1 MGRAIKFDVSQFMN
15 EWGGITEVPAP
26 ERPTAAFLR
35 GIVRW
40 VTRLE
45 ATVPMHTNVTCRHV
59 SGPSSCGGQIAAHI
73 MPGAKKIRY
82 ICEECGEIE
91 RILEWDLT
99 PWDMRGLNRPGIS
112 DGGTTPAQRVQRA
125 PDPVPLVLTPLGPIE
140 KKILEYLRLNP
151 DAGDN
156 LDGIYTVWLSGEAG
170 KLTISEVQE
179 ALDNLERNG
188 LVSILQDSSGRKH
201 YSRSTRRNN

>member
-73 MPGAKKIRY
+73 MPGAKKILASMRKSAKNWR
-82 ICEECGEIE
+82 IE
-91 RILEWDLT
+91 DLQT
-99 PWDMRGLNRPGIS
+99 LAKHYGIAYRQN
-112 DGGTTPAQRVQRA
+112 GTSHVF
-125 PDPVPLVLTPLGPIE
+125 
-140 KKILEYLRLNP
+140 LRSTQ
-151 DAGDN
+151 
-156 LDGIYTVWLSGEAG
+156 GIYPCPHTGP
-170 KLTISEVQE
+170 
-179 ALDNLERNG
+179 
-188 LVSILQDSSGRKH
+188 
-201 YSRSTRRNN
+201 